1 MFFLSFSLTL
11 LLLLYLPLPR
21 DLQDLIKKINVASFF
36 ACPPECNFVTQRAPI
51 YLQSIR
57 HGRSKYSINT
67 RLVSSLLNLFVSRR
81 TPLHHNSRTASPIP
95 SYFCGRRVRPLAR
108 SLAKDFI
115 ASFVQYHFTIVFPAT
130 SSAVFP
136 FFDPLLPP
144 QSLRFCNQLA
154 DTHFAFYS
162 DDINAG
168 LTSSRYEFCNVD
180 NALLSFFF
188 SFLTPRCARN
198 PPRPE
203 VFFQSARG
211 ERRRKIAAR
220 LDPNSR
226 PSRRFGGI
234 ARRHLYY
241 QVRSHVVMMSSRP
254 SCISLVNSKIISKL

>member
-1 MFFLSFSLTL
+1 MFFLSFSLAL

-136 FFDPLLPP
+136 FFDPPP
-144 QSLRFCNQLA
+144 APAVASVLQSTRRYSLR
-154 DTHFAFYS
+154 
-162 DDINAG
+162 I
-168 LTSSRYEFCNVD
+168 
-180 NALLSFFF
+180 LL
-188 SFLTPRCARN
+188 
-198 PPRPE
+198 
-203 VFFQSARG
+203 
-211 ERRRKIAAR
+211 
-220 LDPNSR
+220 
-226 PSRRFGGI
+226 
-234 ARRHLYY
+234 RRHKRRAYEL
-241 QVRSHVVMMSSRP
+241 
-254 SCISLVNSKIISKL
+254 SLRVLQRG